1 VTIVIP
7 GSGVQGTLFGVRLAR
22 AGHSVTLV
30 ARGERAAELGAQ
42 GAAVRNAITGRRDA
56 MRLPVVER
64 LASHTRADL
73 CFVLVQREQIE
84 ETLSDLKA
92 ACAIERIIFMVS
104 HANGSD
110 GLFAALGR
118 KRIVLGFPSAAG
130 SIENGV
136 DVYVDVAEQ
145 PMIIEHTA
153 PDIAVILR
161 TAGFRVQ
168 LVTDVDSWLKRHA
181 VFVTAVGGALYQKKG
196 DSGLLSSDKK
206 LVRKFIF
213 AVREGWSAL
222 DERGVAPAPL
232 ALRTIFSWVPLPL
245 AIVYWCRFFGSA
257 RGEYYFARHTRHA
270 TKEMAALVADVRALV
285 LNHETPHL
293 RVLYGAIDR
302 RCANSTTTCS
312 GELLDA

>member
-1 VTIVIP
+1 MKNATVVIL

-30 ARGERAAELGAQ
+30 ARGKRAAELRAQ
-42 GAAVRNAITGRRDA
+42 GAAIQNAITGRSDV
-56 MRLPVVER
+56 MHLPVVER
-64 LASHTRADL
+64 LASDTRAHL
-73 CFVLVQREQIE
+73 CFVLVRREQIE
-84 ETLSDLKA
+84 EALHDLRA
-92 ACAIERIIFMVS
+92 ASAIERIIFMVN

-118 KRIVLGFPSAAG
+118 DRVVLGFPSAAG

-145 PMIIEHTA
+145 PTIVEHTA
-153 PDIAVILR
+153 PDIALILR

-181 VFVTAVGGALYQKKG
+181 VFVTAVGGALYRKNG
-196 DSGLLSSDKK
+196 DSGLLSSDKE
-206 LVRKFIF
+206 LVRTFIL

-222 DERGVAPAPL
+222 DRLGVGPPPF
-232 ALRTIFSWVPLPL
+232 ALRTIFCWVPLPL
-245 AIVYWCRFFGSA
+245 AVVYWRRFFGSK
-257 RGEYYFARHTRHA
+257 RGELYFAIHSRHA
-270 TKEMAALVADVRALV
+270 PQEMAALVTDVRALV

-293 RVLYGAIDR
+293 CLLYEAVDR
-302 RCANSTTTCS
+302 RYRQ
-312 GELLDA
+312 